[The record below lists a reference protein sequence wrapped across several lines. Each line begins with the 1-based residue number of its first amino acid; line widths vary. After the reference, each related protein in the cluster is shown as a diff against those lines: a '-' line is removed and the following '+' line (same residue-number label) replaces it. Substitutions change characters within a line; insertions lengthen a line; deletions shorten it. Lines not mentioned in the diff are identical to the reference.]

1 VVNDWDKVSL
11 AFDVL
16 ENADVM
22 EEFEDYLWIRVNRED
37 WEKLMGGESCAHA
50 FETDSV
56 MINVCTKCGVE
67 GNEA

>member
-1 VVNDWDKVSL
+1 MNDWDKVSL

-37 WEKLMGGESCAHA
+37 WEELFKE
-50 FETDSV
+50 DV
-56 MINVCTKCGVE
+56 
-67 GNEA
+67 

>member
-1 VVNDWDKVSL
+1 MVNDWERVSL

-37 WEKLMGGESCAHA
+37 WEA
-50 FETDSV
+50 FFREIVS
-56 MINVCTKCGVE
+56 
-67 GNEA
+67 

>member
-1 VVNDWDKVSL
+1 MMADWDKVSL

-37 WEKLMGGESCAHA
+37 WEA
-50 FETDSV
+50 FFRE
-56 MINVCTKCGVE
+56 
-67 GNEA
+67 EAE